1 MKDLTPVKILAVVL
15 IVIAALFLPDV
26 SFGAETLPGTGMV
39 WWMWILILFVFSFFL
54 GIVAVIA
61 GVGGGVLF
69 VPIVGGFFPFHLDFV
84 RGVGLLVALAGALSA
99 GSPLLKSGMANLRLG
114 LPMALLGSISSIFGA
129 LVGLALPAAA
139 VQVALGITILGIVVL
154 MVKSKKSTLPQEQNP
169 DCFSRLLGIYGGYY
183 DSYLK
188 QDVNWKVHNTA
199 IGAFLFLIIGFIGG
213 MFGLGAGWANVPV
226 FNLVMGVPLKVSVAT
241 SGLVLSINGSAAS
254 WIYILKGAV
263 LPLIAVPAIT
273 GMMAGSKIG
282 AKLLPKFDPKLIRNI
297 VIGILAIAGLR
308 SLLKG
313 IGV

>member
-1 MKDLTPVKILAVVL
+1 MKNLTLVKTFTIVL
-15 IVIAALFLPDV
+15 IVVAALFLPDV
-26 SFGAETLPGTGMV
+26 SFGAQALPGAGMV
-39 WWMWILILFVFSFFL
+39 WWAWILILFAFSFFL

-129 LVGLALPAAA
+129 LVGLAMPAAA
-139 VQVALGITILGIVVL
+139 VQIALGVTILGIVVL
-154 MVKSKKSTLPQEQNP
+154 MYKSKKSTTQEELNP
-169 DCFSRLLGIYGGYY
+169 DCFSQLLQIYGGYY
-183 DSYLK
+183 DTYLK
-188 QDVNWKVHNTA
+188 QDVNWKIHNTA
-199 IGAFLFLIIGFIGG
+199 LGAVLFLIIGFIGG

-226 FNLVMGVPLKVSVAT
+226 FNLLMGVPLKVAVAT

-263 LPLIAVPAIT
+263 LPLIAVPAVT

-282 AKLLPKFDPKLIRNI
+282 AKLLPKFNPKLIRNI
-297 VIGILAIAGLR
+297 VIVILAIAGLR

-313 IGV
+313 LGV